1 MMMARGLFNLL
12 QQFQGQDLISRAEA
26 YREEARIQGKTN
38 SGRQDML
45 YRDLGLA
52 AEFKAVVSHYKTRTE
67 VSSFDVTAFNINPSW
82 WVEGSASSTMA
93 LIFNYPRSKERRV
106 VLIEWMGGELNDELV
121 KRTKAKATM
130 LNTPKPGQLLLP
142 SCYGVVKD
150 RGRIGLILVPPD
162 HIRRN
167 LPSPMQPGAI
177 SIRRRPVSL
186 EQLLLR
192 RQLSDDFMDIGMRF
206 RLAKKLVDAV
216 HLMHCVG
223 WVHKLRKTIIM

>member
-1 MMMARGLFNLL
+1 MARGLFNLL

-67 VSSFDVTAFNINPSW
+67 VSSFDVSAFNINPSW

-142 SCYGVVKD
+142 SCYGVVRD
-150 RGRIGLILVPPD
+150 RGRVGLILVPPD

-167 LPSPMQPGAI
+167 LPNPMQPGSI
-177 SIRRRPVSL
+177 SIRRQPVSL

-223 WVHKLRKTIIM
+223 WVHKLRKTIVM